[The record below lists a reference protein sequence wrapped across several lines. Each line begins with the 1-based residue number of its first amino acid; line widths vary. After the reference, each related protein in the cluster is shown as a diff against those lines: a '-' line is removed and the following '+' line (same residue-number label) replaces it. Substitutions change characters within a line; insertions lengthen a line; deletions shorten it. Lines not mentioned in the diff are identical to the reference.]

1 MVAPVVVADDS
12 QTILELIVL
21 TLQRGGI
28 ETVTAAD
35 GAAALERI
43 REHAP
48 RVVILDAMMPNA
60 DGYEDFAER
69 FSLNDPEAI
78 APETLGRFNVCP
90 TEPVA
95 VAVVDALEQPHV
107 IMLTANAREVDRER
121 AEQAGVSEFMT
132 KPFSPKALRE
142 RVQELLESQP

>member
-1 MVAPVVVADDS
+1 MTAPVVVADDS
-12 QTILELIVL
+12 HTILELIVL

-28 ETVTAAD
+28 DTVTAVD
-35 GAAALERI
+35 GVEALERI

-48 RVVILDAMMPNA
+48 SVVILDAMMPNA
-60 DGYEDFAER
+60 DGYEVCR
-69 FSLNDPEAI
+69 
-78 APETLGRFNVCP
+78 TLR
-90 TEPVA
+90 A
-95 VAVVDALEQPHV
+95 DDALEQPHV

-142 RVQELLESQP
+142 RVQELLESEG

>member
-1 MVAPVVVADDS
+1 VAPPVVIADDS

-60 DGYEDFAER
+60 DGYEVCR
-69 FSLNDPEAI
+69 
-78 APETLGRFNVCP
+78 TLR
-90 TEPVA
+90 A
-95 VAVVDALEQPHV
+95 DDALEQPHV

-132 KPFSPKALRE
+132 KPFSPKALRD

>member
-1 MVAPVVVADDS
+1 MSPPVVVADDS
-12 QTILELIVL
+12 PTILELIVL
-21 TLQRGGI
+21 TLERGGI
-28 ETVTAAD
+28 ETVTAVD
-35 GAAALERI
+35 GASALERI

-60 DGYEDFAER
+60 DGYEVCR
-69 FSLNDPEAI
+69 
-78 APETLGRFNVCP
+78 TLR
-90 TEPVA
+90 A
-95 VAVVDALEQPHV
+95 DDALDQPHV

-142 RVQELLESQP
+142 RVQELLEPKP

>member
-35 GAAALERI
+35 GAAALECI
-43 REHAP
+43 REYAP

-60 DGYEDFAER
+60 DGYE
-69 FSLNDPEAI
+69 
-78 APETLGRFNVCP
+78 VCR
-90 TEPVA
+90 TVRA
-95 VAVVDALEQPHV
+95 DAALEQPHV

>member
-1 MVAPVVVADDS
+1 VAPPVVVADDS

-28 ETVTAAD
+28 ESVTAED
-35 GAAALERI
+35 GVVALERI
-43 REHAP
+43 REHSP

-60 DGYEDFAER
+60 DGYEVCR
-69 FSLNDPEAI
+69 
-78 APETLGRFNVCP
+78 TLR
-90 TEPVA
+90 A
-95 VAVVDALEQPHV
+95 DDALEQPHV

-132 KPFSPKALRE
+132 KPFSPVALRE
-142 RVQELLESQP
+142 RVQELLESQE

>member
-1 MVAPVVVADDS
+1 MPPPVVVADDS

-28 ETVTAAD
+28 ESVTAED
-35 GAAALERI
+35 GVTALERI
-43 REHAP
+43 REHSP
-48 RVVILDAMMPNA
+48 RVVILDAMMPRA
-60 DGYEDFAER
+60 DGYEVCR
-69 FSLNDPEAI
+69 
-78 APETLGRFNVCP
+78 TLR
-90 TEPVA
+90 A
-95 VAVVDALEQPHV
+95 DSALEQPHV

-142 RVQELLESQP
+142 RVKELLESQE

>member
-1 MVAPVVVADDS
+1 VAPPVVVADDS
-12 QTILELIVL
+12 QTILDLIVL

-43 REHAP
+43 REHSP
-48 RVVILDAMMPNA
+48 HVVILDAMMPNT
-60 DGYEDFAER
+60 DGYEVCR
-69 FSLNDPEAI
+69 
-78 APETLGRFNVCP
+78 TLRADEG
-90 TEPVA
+90 
-95 VAVVDALEQPHV
+95 LEQPHV

-132 KPFSPKALRE
+132 KPFSPKLLRE
-142 RVQELLESQP
+142 RVKELLEAQA

>member
-1 MVAPVVVADDS
+1 MPPPVVVADDS

-21 TLQRGGI
+21 TLERGGI
-28 ETVTAAD
+28 ETVTAED
-35 GAAALERI
+35 GRVALERI
-43 REHAP
+43 REHSP

-60 DGYEDFAER
+60 DGYEVCR
-69 FSLNDPEAI
+69 
-78 APETLGRFNVCP
+78 TLR
-90 TEPVA
+90 A
-95 VAVVDALEQPHV
+95 DSALEQPHV

-142 RVQELLESQP
+142 RVQELLESKE

>member
-1 MVAPVVVADDS
+1 MTAPVVVADDS
-12 QTILELIVL
+12 HTILELIVL

-28 ETVTAAD
+28 DTVTAVD
-35 GAAALERI
+35 GVEALARI

-48 RVVILDAMMPNA
+48 SVVILDAMMPNA
-60 DGYEDFAER
+60 DGYEVCR
-69 FSLNDPEAI
+69 
-78 APETLGRFNVCP
+78 TLR
-90 TEPVA
+90 A
-95 VAVVDALEQPHV
+95 DDALEQPHV

-142 RVQELLESQP
+142 RVQELLESDG

>member
-1 MVAPVVVADDS
+1 MAPPVVVADDS

-28 ETVTAAD
+28 EAVTAED
-35 GAAALERI
+35 GVAAIERI

-48 RVVILDAMMPNA
+48 HVVILDAMMPNA
-60 DGYEDFAER
+60 DGYEVCR
-69 FSLNDPEAI
+69 
-78 APETLGRFNVCP
+78 TLR
-90 TEPVA
+90 A
-95 VAVVDALEQPHV
+95 DSALEQPHV

-142 RVQELLESQP
+142 RVKELLESHE